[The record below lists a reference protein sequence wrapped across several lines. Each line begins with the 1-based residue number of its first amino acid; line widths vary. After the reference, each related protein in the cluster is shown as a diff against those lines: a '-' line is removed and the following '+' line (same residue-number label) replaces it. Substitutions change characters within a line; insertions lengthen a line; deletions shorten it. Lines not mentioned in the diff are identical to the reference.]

1 MVNFDLHSFVSWFF
15 LRTTRRKPITRNP
28 HQKQH
33 VVWTAPFWIIVG
45 TFTASHGKMNWSP
58 PISSNKKCEQ
68 IPSAIVLNDLWHVEN
83 YGFHSFVSWSFSKE
97 KNPHQ
102 KPTSKT
108 KCCLN
113 STLLSHSGHFCSIPW
128 EIVNKSPPIF
138 LNVIWHVVN
147 FDLHIFVS
155 WFILR
160 ITNRKIITR
169 YLWKMLTF
177 IFCVFWCLL
186 RFKKYHHQ
194 NQNGKRWQG
203 LKSAPSTDPVISWN
217 PTTGRHDPL
226 FLLSSVEY
234 YP

>member
-15 LRTTRRKPITRNP
+15 LRTTHRKPITRNP

-83 YGFHSFVSWSFSKE
+83 YGFHSFVSWSFSKDKKPSPKTNI
-97 KNPHQ
+97 KNKMLFEQHPVWVIVD
-102 KPTSKT
+102 
-108 KCCLN
+108 
-113 STLLSHSGHFCSIPW
+113 TLAASHGKLW
-128 EIVNKSPPIF
+128 TNPPIF

-203 LKSAPSTDPVISWN
+203 LKPAPSHPHLHTLPEAGCVC
-217 PTTGRHDPL
+217 
-226 FLLSSVEY
+226 V
-234 YP
+234 

>member
-15 LRTTRRKPITRNP
+15 LRTTHRKPITRNP

-58 PISSNKKCEQ
+58 PISSNKKVNRSPLAFFSMTYDMWKTM
-68 IPSAIVLNDLWHVEN
+68 IFTVLFLDL
-83 YGFHSFVSWSFSKE
+83 FLRI

-128 EIVNKSPPIF
+128 KIVNKSPTNLFKCHMTCGKFWSSHFCF
-138 LNVIWHVVN
+138 LIYSKNH
-147 FDLHIFVS
+147 
-155 WFILR
+155 
-160 ITNRKIITR
+160 K
-169 YLWKMLTF
+169 
-177 IFCVFWCLL
+177 
-186 RFKKYHHQ
+186 
-194 NQNGKRWQG
+194 
-203 LKSAPSTDPVISWN
+203 
-217 PTTGRHDPL
+217 
-226 FLLSSVEY
+226 
-234 YP
+234 